1 MRKALVRPLR
11 AVMHRWRAA
20 RLAWTLPRA
29 PVVPI
34 APSAGS
40 SIPVPGAAGAEF
52 DEGRAWALLE
62 AQCALGPRF
71 PGSEGHRRMRELLLE
86 ELGAV
91 ADEVAV
97 QGWEQRV
104 LRGPGAGRRFALSNV
119 FARIRGRDDAEG
131 APAEH
136 MLSAHWDTRP
146 VADADPDPALR
157 ALPVQGANDGA
168 SGVAVLLEV
177 ARVLAARRPRH
188 GVVLAF
194 WDGEDFGEYYYGS
207 RVFARSLAS
216 ADADRWRAR
225 KGVVVD
231 MVGKPGLRC
240 AAEDHSMRMA
250 PGVWAELQEA
260 AAALG
265 VEAHFRGPRIRIADD
280 HLFLIRGGIPT
291 ALLIDYAY
299 PEWHTTRDV
308 PERCSAAS
316 LGIVGR
322 VLERW
327 VRGAEEGG

>member
-1 MRKALVRPLR
+1 MRLDRPLR

-20 RLAWTLPRA
+20 RLGWSLPRA
-29 PVVPI
+29 PVVPA
-34 APSAGS
+34 APSAS
-40 SIPVPGAAGAEF
+40 TPIPVPDAAGAEF
-52 DEGRAWALLE
+52 DEARAWALLE

-71 PGSEGHRRMRELLLE
+71 PGSAGHRAMRGFLLE
-86 ELGAV
+86 QLGAV

-104 LRGPGAGRRFALSNV
+104 LRGAGAGGRFALSNL
-119 FARIRGRDDAEG
+119 FARIGGRDEAEG

-157 ALPVQGANDGA
+157 ALPVPGANDGA
-168 SGVAVLLEV
+168 SGVAVLLEL
-177 ARVLAARRPRH
+177 ARVLAARAPRR

-194 WDGEDFGEYYYGS
+194 WDGEDFGEHYYGS
-207 RVFARSLAS
+207 RVFARSLARP
-216 ADADRWRAR
+216 DAARWGAR

-240 AAEDHSMRMA
+240 AAEDHSVRMA
-250 PGVWAELQEA
+250 PGVWAELQGA

-265 VEAHFRGPRIRIADD
+265 AEAHFRGPRMRIADD
-280 HLFLIRGGIPT
+280 HLFLNRGGIPT

-299 PEWHTTRDV
+299 PEWHTTRDT

-316 LGIVGR
+316 LGVVGR

-327 VRGAEEGG
+327 VRGTEEGG